1 MKHLIPTTYPT
12 SLEACIKIL
21 ETLHYEAIGFPV
33 IALHYNYLDK
43 YWSVFFRNPAKFDNP
58 TINAETPLEACHL
71 MFNFIKS
78 LPDEQLVV
86 DTPENE
92 SLFDNDLKPDYQSA
106 AYNNYEEE
114 KEAAKPFKPAF
125 KGDGT
130 KEYGQK
136 IIAAFNAVGIQN
148 NGLTCCS
155 ENLYYFANQNNQ
167 IDLSTILPTD
177 HTLEYL

>member
-1 MKHLIPTTYPT
+1 MQPTNIDLDQLLDQLLIARGEHP
-12 SLEACIKIL
+12 SR
-21 ETLHYEAIGFPV
+21 V
-33 IALHYNYLDK
+33 
-43 YWSVFFRNPAKFDNP
+43 RNPLYGEERKLAKDLVALVHNQ
-58 TINAETPLEACHL
+58 TA
-71 MFNFIKS
+71 S
-78 LPDEQLVV
+78 EQLVV
-86 DTPENE
+86 GTPENE
-92 SLFDNDLKPDYQSA
+92 SLFNNDLKPDYQSA
-106 AYNNYEEE
+106 AYNNKEED
-114 KEAAKPFKPAF
+114 KATIIFKPAF

-136 IIAAFNAVGIQN
+136 IIEAFNAIGVQN